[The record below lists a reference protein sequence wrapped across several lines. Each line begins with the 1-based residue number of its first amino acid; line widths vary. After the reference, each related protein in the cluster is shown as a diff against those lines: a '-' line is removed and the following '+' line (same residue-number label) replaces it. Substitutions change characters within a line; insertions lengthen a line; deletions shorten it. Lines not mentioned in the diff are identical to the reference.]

1 MGTGRSGE
9 LMPDIKQQYREH
21 IRKKIL
27 VGCMLFLLLCVAT
40 VSSLRIGS
48 YSLTFLEIFRALF
61 ASSEEVVCHVVW
73 NIRLPRILAALVAG
87 ACLGVAG
94 TAMQNVLRNPL
105 GSPFTLGVSQG
116 AAFGAAFAIIV
127 LGAGNLVAG
136 GDHGVTVRFPYIVV
150 CSAFS
155 GSLITVG
162 ALIILSSIRRLS
174 PAALILVG
182 VALSSFFG
190 AATMLLQYFA
200 SDIQVA
206 AAVFW
211 TFGDLGKAQWKELG
225 LMTAVLIPACAYFV
239 WKRWHFNAM
248 LWGDDTAQSLGVNPY
263 RLRLVSL
270 ILAALISSVT
280 TAFLGIIGFVGLI
293 APHMIRMIVGE
304 DHRFLLPYSAVGGG
318 LLLLVS
324 DALARTVMAPIILPV
339 GIVTSFAG
347 VPLFLYLLVIHKGI
361 RS

>member
-1 MGTGRSGE
+1 MDQ
-9 LMPDIKQQYREH
+9 DIQTQYREH
-21 IRKKIL
+21 IQRKIL
-27 VGCMLFLLLCVAT
+27 IGCVLFVFLCLGAIC
-40 VSSLRIGS
+40 SLRIGS
-48 YSLTFLEIFRALF
+48 YPLTFPEIFRALF
-61 ASSEEVVCHVVW
+61 ASNEELASHVVW
-73 NIRLPRILAALVAG
+73 NIRLPRILAALLAG

-116 AAFGAAFAIIV
+116 AAFGAAFAIII
-127 LGAGNLVAG
+127 LGAGSFFVGGDREIAVRSPYILVA
-136 GDHGVTVRFPYIVV
+136 
-150 CSAFS
+150 SAFG
-155 GSLITVG
+155 GSLITV
-162 ALIILSSIRRLS
+162 ATLIILSTVRRLS
-174 PAALILVG
+174 PGTLILAG

-200 SDIQVA
+200 SDIEVA
-206 AAVFW
+206 ATVFW

-225 LMTAVLIPACAYFV
+225 LMSITLVPVCAYFM

-248 LWGDDTAQSLGVNPY
+248 LWGDDTAQSLGVSPY
-263 RLRLVSL
+263 RLRLASL
-270 ILAALISSVT
+270 VLAALVSSVT

-304 DHRFLLPYSAVGGG
+304 DHRFLIPYSAMGGG
-318 LLLLVS
+318 LLLLIS
-324 DALARTVMAPIILPV
+324 DALARTVMAPVILPV

-347 VPLFLYLLVIHKGI
+347 VPLFLYLLLTHKGI